1 MKKWSAK
8 MFWGFLFLSIGILL
22 ILQNVF
28 GINLP
33 ILRILFGLFL
43 IYLGIKVIAGS
54 FGHRMIGFKLEKIA
68 SENQAIFMES
78 NFKLNSDFDKKHEFT
93 TAFGSSSLD
102 LSDLPESQLDKT
114 IKIENA
120 FGKTKIKTN
129 PQHAIKAKV
138 SIGFGSVKIRGQ
150 KLGSLGEIDF
160 KSENFNKD
168 TANVLMLDIDNAF
181 GEVIIE

>member
-1 MKKWSAK
+1 
-8 MFWGFLFLSIGILL
+8 MFWGFLFLSIGVLL
-22 ILQNVF
+22 ILQNIF

-33 ILRILFGLFL
+33 ILKILFGLFL
-43 IYLGIKVIAGS
+43 IYLGLKVIAGS
-54 FGHRMIGFKLEKIA
+54 FGHRMVGFKFEKIA

-78 NFKLNSDFDKKHEFT
+78 NFKLNSDLDKGHEFT
-93 TAFGSSSLD
+93 TAFGQSSLD
-102 LSDLPESQLDKT
+102 LSEISESQLTKT

-129 PQHAIKAKV
+129 PQHAIQAKISV
-138 SIGFGSVKIRGQ
+138 GFGSVKIRGQ

-168 TANVLMLDIDNAF
+168 SAQILSLDIENAF